1 MRRFTLVGLLVVGLF
16 AALPLQPQRAQE
28 PRHTVAAAA
37 AGASATRAAAPS
49 PFFAAERNAAERITA
64 ERMKEILYYIASDE
78 MQGRDT
84 PSPGLDKTA
93 QYIADN
99 LKKLKLKPMGDKGS
113 YFQRI
118 ALSKTEVDREHTTA
132 QLGARTFRLGE
143 DFLPLGRTS
152 GEVEG
157 GVVYAGDG
165 WVIKSKNIN
174 AYEGLDVRD
183 KVVVVSGDGVV
194 PPPGITLEELRGAP
208 GGWETPVSYAERH
221 GAKALVL
228 IPRNFERRWRRG
240 PYNIARPTFAVTR
253 LQDLS
258 DEDEQEEEEAQQ
270 PHGLVSVIPSR
281 AMLEALFA
289 GEQTD
294 GAGVLQATTTG
305 QSLKGFAL
313 NTDKRLRLSVK
324 LAVTEASTQN
334 VVAVIEGKDSKLK
347 REYVALGAH
356 YDHVG
361 ANGGGCRPV
370 GDDSICNGAD
380 DDGSGTTAL
389 LTMAEAF
396 VKGPRPKR
404 SILFVWHAGEEKGL
418 WGSEYF
424 TAFPTVPLKQ
434 VVAQLNI
441 DMIGRSKRPG
451 DTSNAN
457 RMLTGPDEIYV
468 IGSRMMSDEL
478 AAKNVAVNDAYVG
491 LKFNYHYDE
500 PNDPERL
507 FYRSDHFNYAR
518 KGIPIIFFFD
528 GVHEDY
534 HRPTDSPDKIDYQK
548 MQTVART
555 VFILASEL
563 ANARTRPNV
572 DRPLPSAV
580 TGR

>member
-1 MRRFTLVGLLVVGLF
+1 MRRFTLAGLFLVGLL
-16 AALPLQPQRAQE
+16 AALPLQTQRAQE
-28 PRHTVAAAA
+28 QRASIKAAATKTA
-37 AGASATRAAAPS
+37 APAPPS
-49 PFFAAERNAAERITA
+49 PFFMAERSSAERITA

-99 LKKLKLKPMGDKGS
+99 LKKLKLTPMGDKGS
-113 YFQRI
+113 YFQHI

-132 QLGARTFRLGE
+132 QLGERAFRAGE

-157 GVVYAGDG
+157 VVVYAGDG
-165 WVIKSKNIN
+165 WVIKSKHID

-183 KVVVVSGDGVV
+183 KIVVVSGDGVA
-194 PPPGITLEELRGAP
+194 PPTGTTLEELKGAP
-208 GGWETPVSYAERH
+208 GGWETPISYAERH

-228 IPRNFERRWRRG
+228 IPRNFERRWRYG
-240 PYNIARPTFAVTR
+240 AYMVARPTFAVTR
-253 LQDLS
+253 LEGLS
-258 DEDEQEEEEAQQ
+258 DEDEEDETEAPQSK
-270 PHGLVSVIPSR
+270 GLVSIVPSR

-289 GEQTD
+289 GEQSD
-294 GAGVLQATTTG
+294 GARVLEATTTG

-313 NTDKRLRLSVK
+313 NADKRLRLSVK

-334 VVAVIEGKDSKLK
+334 VVAVLKGKDSKLK
-347 REYVALGAH
+347 NEYVALGAH

-370 GDDSICNGAD
+370 NGDSICNGAD

-389 LTMAEAF
+389 LTMAEAYA
-396 VKGPRPKR
+396 KGKRPKR

-441 DMIGRSKRPG
+441 DMIGRSKRAG

-457 RMLTGPDEIYV
+457 KMLTGPDEIYV

-478 AAKNVAVNDAYVG
+478 AARSVTVNDAYMNI
-491 LKFNYHYDE
+491 KFNYHYDE

-507 FYRSDHFNYAR
+507 FYRSDHYNYAR

-534 HRPTDSPDKIDYQK
+534 HKPTDSPDKIDYQK

-563 ANARTRPNV
+563 ANAPTRPTVN
-572 DRPLPSAV
+572 RPLSSALM
-580 TGR
+580 GR

>member
-1 MRRFTLVGLLVVGLF
+1 MRRFTLVGLLLVGLF
-16 AALPLQPQRAQE
+16 AALPLRTQRAQE
-28 PRHTVAAAA
+28 SRQTVTAAASGA
-37 AGASATRAAAPS
+37 AARAAAPS
-49 PFFAAERNAAERITA
+49 PFFAAERGAAERITA
-64 ERMKEILYYIASDE
+64 ARLKEILYYIASDE

-99 LKKLKLKPMGDKGS
+99 LKRLKLKPMGDKGS

-132 QLGARTFRLGE
+132 QLGTRTFRLGE

-152 GEVEG
+152 GEAEG

-194 PPPGITLEELRGAP
+194 PPPGTTLEELRGAP
-208 GGWETPVSYAERH
+208 GGWETPISYAERH

-240 PYNIARPTFAVTR
+240 PYNIARPSFAVTR

-258 DEDEQEEEEAQQ
+258 DEEEEDEEESQQ
-270 PHGLVSVIPSR
+270 PHGLVSIIPSR
-281 AMLEALFA
+281 ALLEALFA

-294 GAGVLQATTTG
+294 
-305 QSLKGFAL
+305 
-313 NTDKRLRLSVK
+313 D
-324 LAVTEASTQN
+324 ASTQN
-334 VVAVIEGKDSKLK
+334 VVAVLEGKDSKLK
-347 REYVALGAH
+347 HEYVALGAH

-396 VKGPRPKR
+396 AKGQRPKR

-441 DMIGRSKRPG
+441 DMIGRSKKPG

-478 AAKNVAVNDAYVG
+478 AAKNVAVNDAYMG
-491 LKFNYHYDE
+491 LRFNYHYDE
-500 PNDPERL
+500 PNVPERL

-518 KGIPIIFFFD
+518 KGVPIIFFFD

-563 ANARTRPNV
+563 ANARARPPV
-572 DRPLPSAV
+572 DRPLPSSV

>member
-1 MRRFTLVGLLVVGLF
+1 MVGLF
-16 AALPLQPQRAQE
+16 AALPLPAQRAQE
-28 PRHTVAAAA
+28 PSPSVTAAATKTAAAA
-37 AGASATRAAAPS
+37 PPS
-49 PFFAAERNAAERITA
+49 PFFMAERSAAERITA

-93 QYIADN
+93 QYIADR

-113 YFQRI
+113 YFQHI
-118 ALSKTEVDREHTTA
+118 ALSKTEVDRDHTTA
-132 QLGARTFRLGE
+132 QLGERAFRAGE
-143 DFLPLGRTS
+143 DFMPLGRVS

-183 KVVVVSGDGVV
+183 KIVVVSGDGVV
-194 PPPGITLEELRGAP
+194 PPPGTTLEELKGAP

-228 IPRNFERRWRRG
+228 IPRNFERRWRFA
-240 PYNIARPTFAVTR
+240 PYMFARPTFAVTR
-253 LQDLS
+253 LQGLS
-258 DEDEQEEEEAQQ
+258 DEDEEEDETAAQQ
-270 PHGLVSVIPSR
+270 SKGLVSVMPSR
-281 AMLEALFA
+281 VMLEALFA

-294 GAGVLQATTTG
+294 GASVLQATTTG
-305 QSLKGFAL
+305 QPLKGFAL
-313 NTDKRLRLSVK
+313 NSEKRLRLSVK
-324 LAVTEASTQN
+324 LSVTEASTQN
-334 VVAVIEGKDSKLK
+334 VVAVLKGKDSKLK

-370 GDDSICNGAD
+370 NGDSICNGAD

-396 VKGPRPKR
+396 SKGPRPKR

-424 TAFPTVPLKQ
+424 TSFPTVPLNQ

-441 DMIGRSKRPG
+441 DMIGRSKKPG

-478 AAKNVAVNDAYVG
+478 AARSVAVNDAYMNIRY
-491 LKFNYHYDE
+491 NYHYDE

-534 HRPTDSPDKIDYQK
+534 HKPTDSPDKIDYQK

-563 ANARTRPNV
+563 ANAPTRPTVN
-572 DRPLPSAV
+572 RPLSPALM
-580 TGR
+580 GR

>member
-1 MRRFTLVGLLVVGLF
+1 
-16 AALPLQPQRAQE
+16 
-28 PRHTVAAAA
+28 
-37 AGASATRAAAPS
+37 
-49 PFFAAERNAAERITA
+49 
-64 ERMKEILYYIASDE
+64 
-78 MQGRDT
+78 
-84 PSPGLDKTA
+84 
-93 QYIADN
+93 
-99 LKKLKLKPMGDKGS
+99 MGDKGS
-113 YFQRI
+113 YLQHL

-143 DFLPLGRTS
+143 DFLPTGRMS

-157 GVVYAGDG
+157 AVVYAGDG
-165 WVIKSKNIN
+165 WVVKSKNID

-183 KVVVVSGDGVV
+183 KIVVVSGDGVV
-194 PPPGITLEELRGAP
+194 PPPGTTLEELKNAQ
-208 GGWETPVSYAERH
+208 GGWETPISYAEKH

-228 IPRNFERRWRRG
+228 IPRNFERRWRYG
-240 PYNIARPTFAVTR
+240 AFTIARPTFSVTR
-253 LQDLS
+253 LQNLS
-258 DEDEQEEEEAQQ
+258 DEDEDADETEPASK
-270 PHGLVSVIPSR
+270 GLVSIIPSR
-281 AMLEALFA
+281 AMLDALFA
-289 GEQTD
+289 GEQSD
-294 GAGVLQATTTG
+294 GARVLQATTSG
-305 QSLKGFAL
+305 QPLKGFAL
-313 NTDKRLRLSVK
+313 NADKRLRLSVK

-334 VVAVIEGKDSKLK
+334 VVAVLEGKDSKLK
-347 REYVALGAH
+347 NEYVALGAH

-370 GDDSICNGAD
+370 GDDKICNGAD

-396 VKGPRPKR
+396 SKGPRPKR

-424 TAFPTVPLKQ
+424 TTFPTVPLKQ

-441 DMIGRSKRPG
+441 DMIGRSKKAG
-451 DTSNAN
+451 DTNPAN
-457 RMLTGPDEIYV
+457 KMLTGPDEIYV

-478 AAKNVAVNDAYVG
+478 ADKSVVVNNAYMNI
-491 LKFNYHYDE
+491 KFNYHYDE

-563 ANARTRPNV
+563 ANSPTRPAV
-572 DRPLPSAV
+572 DKPLPSAL